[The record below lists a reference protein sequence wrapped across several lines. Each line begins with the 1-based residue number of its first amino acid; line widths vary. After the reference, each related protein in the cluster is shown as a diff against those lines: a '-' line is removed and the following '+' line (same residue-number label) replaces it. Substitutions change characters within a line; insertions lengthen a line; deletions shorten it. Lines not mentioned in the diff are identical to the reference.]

1 MRRRSGA
8 LRLSI
13 AGLLAGL
20 MLLAGGAARAHSP
33 VFTVYSKYEA
43 TAYGRS
49 VAFVFALDKTA
60 VVQLVERDLHE
71 KVGFAELETRRAF
84 FADYLFARFT
94 VSNAGQPCA
103 HSGQLSR
110 FGFDPSTQRV
120 LAVTKFTCPSD
131 LSDLAVR
138 SQVTHDMPTSHTL
151 VGDLQFGRVFDREF
165 FVGDDV
171 EARIP
176 LATLAQGPPAPLRI
190 MKRDKGRFL
199 TVAVPDTK
207 RRYTAL
213 AAAELGVKIV
223 DADAPAATDG
233 ASFGAALLHFIR
245 LGVFHIFTG
254 YDHLLFI
261 ITLMLAVDA
270 WRRLAI
276 IVTSFTAAHS
286 LTLACATL
294 GWFRVPAGVTEPLI
308 ALSVL
313 FVAAESIARPGRG
326 ARASLTFGFGLL
338 HGLGL
343 SSVLTDLGLAG
354 RDLAPA
360 LLGFNLGVELGQLA
374 VVAPLFPLVLHLRR
388 RPELFA
394 RARRSVCVG
403 VSGLAA
409 LWFFMRVKD
418 ALVG

>member
-1 MRRRSGA
+1 MAKAGRR
-8 LRLSI
+8 LRI

-20 MLLAGGAARAHSP
+20 IVMAGGTARAHSP
-33 VFTVYSKYEA
+33 IFTVYSKYEA

-49 VAFVFALDKTA
+49 VAFVFALDKNA
-60 VVQLVERDLHE
+60 VVQLIERELHE
-71 KVGFAELETRRAF
+71 KLAPADLGAKSGFFSA
-84 FADYLFARFT
+84 YLFERFA
-94 VSNAGQPCA
+94 VSNAGQPCTHPA
-103 HSGQLSR
+103 QLAR
-110 FGFDPSTQRV
+110 FGFDAKTGRV

-131 LSDLAVR
+131 LVDLTVR
-138 SQVTHDMPTSHTL
+138 SLVTHDMPTSHTL

-176 LATLAQGPPAPLRI
+176 IATLAQAPPAPLRI

-223 DADAPAATDG
+223 DADAPASGTG
-233 ASFGAALLHFIR
+233 TSFGAALVHFVR

-261 ITLMLAVDA
+261 ITLMLAVSS

-294 GWFRVPAGVTEPLI
+294 GWFRLPPGLTEPLI
-308 ALSVL
+308 ALTVL
-313 FVAAESIARPGRG
+313 FVAAESLARPGQG
-326 ARASLTFGFGLL
+326 ARAGLTFGFGLL

-374 VVAPLFPLVLHLRR
+374 VVAPLFPLVLYLRR
-388 RPELFA
+388 RPESFA
-394 RARRSVCVG
+394 RARRYVCVG
-403 VSGLAA
+403 VSGVAA
-409 LWFFMRVKD
+409 LWFLARVKD
-418 ALVG
+418 AIIG